1 MTFSVEME
9 QKLVAYIK
17 KVDNMFYGLTRC
29 EVMCLAFQ
37 FAEKNNIPRQF
48 SRNKKIAGS
57 TWFYSFQKRNNLSV
71 RSPQKCSIARAI
83 GFNKVQIDKF
93 FENLKTIYDKFHFH
107 PRRIYNMDENNGL
120 STVPNKMLKVSK

>member
-1 MTFSVEME
+1 MGRHQMTFSVEME

-48 SRNKKIAGS
+48 SRDYFVKDFVCDLCK
-57 TWFYSFQKRNNLSV
+57 
-71 RSPQKCSIARAI
+71 
-83 GFNKVQIDKF
+83 
-93 FENLKTIYDKFHFH
+93 
-107 PRRIYNMDENNGL
+107 
-120 STVPNKMLKVSK
+120 